1 MSTTPI
7 PQARMTDKKQ
17 GVEEDHDGRGWCYMH
32 AHVWTPS
39 SPTKNSKHHD
49 FFSFLLK
56 IIEKFET
63 ATLISQYSEKCVQT
77 SLGYISAQGF
87 PTAHQ
92 ARNAQQNCGA
102 DSSKPQPD
110 DIFTATD
117 LLKPQVQAQK
127 CTEEQKQL
135 KTSCCSYK

>member
-1 MSTTPI
+1 
-7 PQARMTDKKQ
+7 MTDKKQ

-32 AHVWTPS
+32 AHVWTAS
-39 SPTKNSKHHD
+39 SPTINSKHHD

-56 IIEKFET
+56 IIEKFLT
-63 ATLISQYSEKCVQT
+63 ATLILQYSEKCVQT
-77 SLGYISAQGF
+77 RQYISAQGF
-87 PTAHQ
+87 STAHQ
-92 ARNAQQNCGA
+92 ARNAQLNCEA

-127 CTEEQKQL
+127 CTEEQIHL
-135 KTSCCSYK
+135 TISCCSYK